1 MDEELKEF
9 FDEDKESKSIDWN
22 IWHNKVK
29 DAKTAFQIDD
39 MILICE
45 KLNIAFG
52 EDDPISYGGISD
64 LLDTAMEWLIVHY
77 NNKWDGEVKD
87 SDKIRCYGF
96 NYYRDEGG
104 FFTIENHFKTTGNTG
119 TDLDYIDPYIRISL
133 VPTSFGMMDVKD
145 LYFKIEFIVAS
156 QMW

>member
-22 IWHNKVK
+22 IWHSKVK
-29 DAKTAFQIDD
+29 EAKTAFQIDD

-45 KLNIAFG
+45 KLNIAFD
-52 EDDPISYGGISD
+52 EDDPISYGGISE

-77 NNKWDGEVKD
+77 NNKWDGVIRD

-104 FFTIENHFKTTGNTG
+104 FFTIENHFKTTGNTN

-133 VPTSFGMMDVKD
+133 VPTSFGLMDVKD